1 VNKAEKKAPRQ
12 HAESF
17 KRDAVRLMSNR
28 EGKTVVQL
36 AKDLGVTPS
45 QLYEWQNKY
54 AEAAQEPTEAMQ
66 AELVR
71 LRKENQQLREERDV
85 LKKATA
91 YSTGQRNTTTSDSEL
106 KDLVEHDGGAEARIV
121 GGRKR

>member
-1 VNKAEKKAPRQ
+1 MNKAEKKAPRQ

-17 KRDAVRLMSNR
+17 KRDAVRRMSNR

-85 LKKATA
+85 LKKTTA
-91 YSTGQRNTTTSDSEL
+91 FFVKASR
-106 KDLVEHDGGAEARIV
+106 
-121 GGRKR
+121 

>member
-1 VNKAEKKAPRQ
+1 
-12 HAESF
+12 
-17 KRDAVRLMSNR
+17 MSNR

-91 YSTGQRNTTTSDSEL
+91 FFASPKTFWTTSTPRR
-106 KDLVEHDGGAEARIV
+106 VWPA
-121 GGRKR
+121 

>member
-85 LKKATA
+85 LKKPPP
-91 YSTGQRNTTTSDSEL
+91 SSSRP
-106 KDLVEHDGGAEARIV
+106 LV
-121 GGRKR
+121 KRGSSRDEEG